1 MSQCDFCHKR
11 RSLLGRYHSRTG
23 EKAIKSSSAR
33 NHFATTWA
41 DRGVTRDHGR
51 TVRTQLKISTFDM
64 FLVENFR
71 RFLRQVIISLGE
83 GVLSRLSRIVRCL
96 SPFFMPGWRWDEA
109 KIRQPIPAIY
119 RTRLAAA

>member
-1 MSQCDFCHKR
+1 FFFSSR
-11 RSLLGRYHSRTG
+11 RRHTRWPRDWSSDVCSSDL
-23 EKAIKSSSAR
+23 AIKSSSAR

-51 TVRTQLKISTFDM
+51 TVRTQLKISTFYM

-83 GVLSRLSRIVRCL
+83 EIGRASCRERVLMWVGVGSL
-96 SPFFMPGWRWDEA
+96 
-109 KIRQPIPAIY
+109 KIRGE
-119 RTRLAAA
+119 